1 MPPDSG
7 IPEAAPGPLAEWH
20 ARARA
25 GTLAD
30 DAMQEA
36 AALRLQALHDALAA
50 RAPAAGGGWA
60 ARLGLARRHEE
71 GLAPRGLY
79 IHGPVG
85 RGKSLLMDMFMAS
98 APVTRKRR
106 VHFHAFMIDVHERL
120 HALRR
125 KGAGS
130 DPLMTVAGDIAREVR
145 LLCFDEFRVINIAD
159 AMILGRL
166 FRGLFERGVVIVAT
180 SNVAPRDLY
189 ANGLQL
195 ERFVPFID
203 FLLARMEVLDIG
215 AGADYRLAR
224 LRGRAVWHS
233 PPGDLSRR
241 KVDESFA
248 ELADGEAGAPETI
261 EVQGR
266 TLAVPL
272 AARGVARFSF
282 EALCFRALGPA
293 DYIALA
299 RRYHTLVI
307 DDIPRLTPERRDVA
321 LRFVALVDALY
332 EHKTKL
338 IASAAARPDSICPAG
353 DAAFEYKRT
362 ASRLAEMQAADYWD
376 AAHIG

>member
-1 MPPDSG
+1 MSPDSG
-7 IPEAAPGPLAEWH
+7 ISVAAPGPLAEW
-20 ARARA
+20 RARTRDGA
-25 GTLAD
+25 LAE
-30 DAMQEA
+30 DAMQEQ

-50 RAPAAGGGWA
+50 RAPAGGGWA
-60 ARLGLARRHEE
+60 ARLGLAKRRDD
-71 GLAPRGLY
+71 GPAPRGLY

-98 APVTRKRR
+98 APVARKRR
-106 VHFHAFMIDVHERL
+106 VHFHAFMIEVHERL

-130 DPLMTVAGDIAREVR
+130 DPLMTVAGDIAGEVR

-166 FRGLFERGVVIVAT
+166 FQGLFERGVVIIAT

-189 ANGLQL
+189 AGGLQR
-195 ERFVPFID
+195 ERFLPFID
-203 FLLARMEVLDIG
+203 LLCARMDVLDFG
-215 AGADYRLAR
+215 AGTDYRLAR
-224 LRGRAVWHS
+224 LRGRAVWHT
-233 PPGDLSRR
+233 PPGELSRR
-241 KVDESFA
+241 KLDEAFA
-248 ELADGEAGAPETI
+248 ELTDGEAGEAETI

-272 AARGVARFSF
+272 AARGVARFDF

-338 IASAAARPDSICPAG
+338 IASAAARPEAICPEG
-353 DAAFEYKRT
+353 DAAFEYRRT

-376 AAHIG
+376 ATHIG